1 MAVVSIKKRKSS
13 QYFRVCLVG
22 VCLVEEPT
30 VTEWNGSIPEE
41 RVGSIPV
48 FGRCKIVEWV
58 GSIPVFGSEEWNEK
72 WNNRNS
78 KFGSISFE
86 FSRKTT

>member
-1 MAVVSIKKRKSS
+1 MQMKPKMVHLVLSHVKNTL
-13 QYFRVCLVG
+13 RVCLVQ
-22 VCLVEEPT
+22 EPT

-78 KFGSISFE
+78 KIRQIG
-86 FSRKTT
+86 RAHV